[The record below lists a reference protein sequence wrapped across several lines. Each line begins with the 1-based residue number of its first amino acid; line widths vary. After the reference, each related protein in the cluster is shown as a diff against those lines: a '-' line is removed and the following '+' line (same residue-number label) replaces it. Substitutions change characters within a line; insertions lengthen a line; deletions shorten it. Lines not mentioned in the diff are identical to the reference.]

1 MPRLTELCIKS
12 NCAHKG
18 FVILLPYRT
27 AVQITVEY
35 NALHVICQHISGDT
49 HILKS
54 VDHPNKQ
61 VFLFG
66 IRKEF
71 NITLS
76 AMVADHGK
84 AGHAVDVS
92 VVIQHI
98 GKAPVHLVGLTGI

>member
-1 MPRLTELCIKS
+1 M
-12 NCAHKG
+12 
-18 FVILLPYRT
+18 
-27 AVQITVEY
+27 EY